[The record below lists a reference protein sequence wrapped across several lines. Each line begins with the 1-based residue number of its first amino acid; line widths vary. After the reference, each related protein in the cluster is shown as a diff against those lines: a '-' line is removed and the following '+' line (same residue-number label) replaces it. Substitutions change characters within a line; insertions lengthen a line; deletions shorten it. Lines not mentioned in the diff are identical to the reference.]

1 MGLYDIDDYAH
12 HWQFHTPVLFDI
24 KPFIG
29 GHSDSYHHP
38 SLIMN
43 LYLVSKWESAYDGI
57 YFTEEKLPV
66 YRVTFTETSTSAKR
80 SNSLTIE
87 RATIDSQ
94 QNLPKYHSLAEFEFH
109 RKRADVLKINE
120 VTYEADEFFSKQ
132 ASPSAAEILADSENE
147 KLGRCEHHSCARG
160 K

>member
-1 MGLYDIDDYAH
+1 
-12 HWQFHTPVLFDI
+12 
-24 KPFIG
+24 
-29 GHSDSYHHP
+29 
-38 SLIMN
+38 MN

-120 VTYEADEFFSKQ
+120 VTYEADEFFSKNKQ
-132 ASPSAAEILADSENE
+132 LIAVFHARKHSLLGIRPGSPPYLEITPAGMEMLDLVFCTFIYVEKIRSERQQNASLDWDRPV
-147 KLGRCEHHSCARG
+147 
-160 K
+160 